1 MNFVVITFAF
11 NPVPYTVNEA
21 DGNVIL
27 NITKIGSIDRA
38 VTINLQ
44 TEDGSATSAG

>member
-1 MNFVVITFAF
+1 MNFVVITFVF

-27 NITKIGSIDRA
+27 NITKIGSIGRA

-44 TEDGSATSAG
+44 TEDGSAKSEG